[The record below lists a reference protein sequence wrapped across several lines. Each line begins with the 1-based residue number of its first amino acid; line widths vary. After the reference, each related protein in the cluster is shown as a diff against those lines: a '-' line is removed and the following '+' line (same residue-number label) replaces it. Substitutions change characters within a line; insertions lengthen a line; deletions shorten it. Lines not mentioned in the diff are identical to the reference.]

1 MAPLLFSDAS
11 AHLWRPMRVRILLA
25 VLFVALAGCRRR
37 VEWPMPAPADG
48 APQIGDGATGEP
60 GRCTLP
66 SQTSAVGRTD
76 PESLQ
81 QEGAAH
87 FEAGEFVRAAAA
99 WRRILDVLPE
109 NATNREE
116 RETTLLI
123 ALEAY
128 KEAARSLT
136 HDERAQSCA
145 TALLREGVALLDRY
159 VDELHRALPSVA
171 IGPAVDASGAELRA
185 MLEAMP
191 APSSRA

>member
-1 MAPLLFSDAS
+1 
-11 AHLWRPMRVRILLA
+11 
-25 VLFVALAGCRRR
+25 
-37 VEWPMPAPADG
+37 
-48 APQIGDGATGEP
+48 
-60 GRCTLP
+60 
-66 SQTSAVGRTD
+66 
-76 PESLQ
+76 
-81 QEGAAH
+81 
-87 FEAGEFVRAAAA
+87 VRAAAA

-128 KEAARSLT
+128 KEAARSLS
-136 HDERAQSCA
+136 HDSSAQSCA
-145 TALLREGVALLDRY
+145 TALLREAVALLDRY

-191 APSSRA
+191 APSSHT